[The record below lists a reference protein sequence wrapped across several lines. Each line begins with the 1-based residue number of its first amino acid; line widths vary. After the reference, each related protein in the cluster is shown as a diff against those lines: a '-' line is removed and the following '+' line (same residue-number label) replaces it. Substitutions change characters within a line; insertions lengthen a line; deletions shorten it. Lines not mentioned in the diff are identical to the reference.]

1 MSRTLQ
7 HSCKRGTGA
16 KPLPKPNAAFPV
28 PSRRM
33 SLVKVIPL
41 GGSGEIGKNCTVVE
55 QGDDLIV
62 VDVGLS
68 FPHEE
73 HYGVDIVVPDFTYLL
88 ENKHR
93 LKGIFLTHAHE
104 DHVGALSFL
113 LPQIKCPLVCTQFT
127 AAMVRSKLEERMHIT
142 DVEFKIV
149 KPGDTVEAGSMS
161 VEFVRVT
168 HSIPETCALAVRTE
182 HGIVFFTADFKFDFT
197 PVDGK
202 QSDISR
208 LAELGEEGVVL
219 LLSDSTNVDRPGWGP
234 SESRV
239 TEGLRNVIKNAPGR
253 VLVTMFASNI
263 HRMQQVID
271 VAAELGKKVAST
283 GRRMETTIEMCRSL
297 QYLTIPED
305 TYVRLDSVAKYSAS
319 ELVVLTTGSQGE
331 PMAALSQMS
340 RSEYSRLRIVEGDTV
355 VYSARPIPGNEGVI
369 WRTVNRLFKMG
380 ANVIIDSDTPIHVSG
395 HAYQEEIKMMINLLK
410 PFYIAPV
417 HGEPRHQHVY
427 TQMAIAMGWPE
438 HRLFTLANGDVLNID
453 DDKAEVDGTV
463 VSGDVL
469 IDQHGNVPVTD
480 VVLGQRASLGHD
492 GVVIVSIALDTKRG
506 ELVGKPEAQVRGF
519 SGPGEVIEDALDDVC
534 DVLAK
539 LLPNE
544 VRDENRVRNA
554 IEESTR
560 RTISRRCQQKPMVV
574 AVVVETD

>member
-1 MSRTLQ
+1 
-7 HSCKRGTGA
+7 
-16 KPLPKPNAAFPV
+16 
-28 PSRRM
+28 M

-41 GGSGEIGKNCTVVE
+41 GGAGEIGKNCTVVE
-55 QGDDLIV
+55 QGEDLIV

-73 HYGVDIVVPDFTYLL
+73 HYGVDIVVPDFTYLI

-113 LPQIKCPLVCTQFT
+113 LPHVSCPLVCTPFT
-127 AAMVRSKLEERMHIT
+127 AAMVRSKLDERMQVK

-149 KPGDTVEAGSMS
+149 QPGDTVDAGTLS
-161 VEFVRVT
+161 VEFVRIT

-202 QSDISR
+202 QTSISR
-208 LAELGEEGVVL
+208 LTEIGQEGVVL

-239 TEGLRNVIKNAPGR
+239 IEGLRSVVGAAAGR
-253 VLVTMFASNI
+253 VLVTMFSSNI

-271 VAAELGKKVAST
+271 VAVETGRKVTST
-283 GRRMETTIEMCRSL
+283 GRRMEMTIDMCRRL
-297 QYLTIPED
+297 GYLTIPEGVF
-305 TYVRLDSVAKYSAS
+305 VRIEEIGKYAS
-319 ELVVLTTGSQGE
+319 SEIIVLTTGSQGE

-340 RSEYSRLRIVEGDTV
+340 RKEYSRLQVVPGDTI

-380 ANVIIDSDTPIHVSG
+380 AIVVLENDTPIHASG

-417 HGEPRHQHVY
+417 HGEPRHQ
-427 TQMAIAMGWPE
+427 AIYRQLALTMGWPE
-438 HRLFTLANGDVLNID
+438 HRIFTISNGDVLCVD
-453 DDKAEVDGTV
+453 DQKAFLDEPVTNGE
-463 VSGDVL
+463 VL

-480 VVLGQRASLGHD
+480 LVLAQRSSLGHD
-492 GVVIVSIALDTKRG
+492 GVVVISVGLNPRTG
-506 ELVGKPEAQVRGF
+506 EIVGKPEAQIRGF
-519 SGPGEVIEDALDDVC
+519 SGPGTVIEDALDDIC

-539 LLPNE
+539 LSASDMRDSE
-544 VRDENRVRNA
+544 KVRQVLAETA
-554 IEESTR
+554 G
-560 RTISRRCQQKPMVV
+560 RTISRRCQQRPVIV
-574 AVVVETD
+574 SVVVESD